1 MSFDGIHSE
10 AAGNGL
16 DSCGFLSFKG
26 NCFSELSY
34 SVQNCYGVHAAA
46 SFLGVFLKA

>member
-10 AAGNGL
+10 AAGYGL

-26 NCFSELSY
+26 SCFSELY
-34 SVQNCYGVHAAA
+34 YCVQNCYGVHTAA
-46 SFLGVFLKA
+46 SVLGVK